1 MSEVW
6 NINES
11 FIDQLNALNS
21 DGQENINDNLALGF
35 EQFVELFYL
44 KKCRHMY
51 GFLLLCGLNVQSNN
65 CVLFTK

>member
-21 DGQENINDNLALGF
+21 DGQENINDNIALGF
-35 EQFVELFYL
+35 EQCVELFYL
-44 KKCRHMY
+44 KK
-51 GFLLLCGLNVQSNN
+51 V
-65 CVLFTK
+65 